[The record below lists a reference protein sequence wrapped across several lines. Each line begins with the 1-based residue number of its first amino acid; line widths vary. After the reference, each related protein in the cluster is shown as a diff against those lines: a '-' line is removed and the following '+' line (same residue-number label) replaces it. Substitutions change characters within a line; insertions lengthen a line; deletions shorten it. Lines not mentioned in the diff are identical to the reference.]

1 MSFTQVLPGS
11 KVLLINTSH
20 SDSFK
25 INDTKGQ
32 LMQKVTENGLVVDE
46 TLDRVVHGDLPNST
60 YNYIYTNLY
69 GSLAFAHNTT
79 TLSKLA
85 SILVPGGTL
94 CLREPVLLAPRSSTD
109 IPIIRTSES
118 LVSELKLAGF
128 VDIEIRG
135 TTEVELNDL
144 FNTMEQVWGIKDEN
158 KKQELA
164 QSLKGQLNLVEVVVK
179 KPVYEIGA
187 SFTLPFAKKV
197 QNVNGTANKVSVWSL
212 SVDDDDEL
220 EDENNLLD
228 ESDLIKPDKST
239 LIRPDCETSGKR
251 KACKNCSCGFAEE
264 LEKESKAAAPTSSC
278 GSCYLGDAF
287 RCSTCPYLGMPA
299 FAPGEKVVLGG
310 NMMQD
315 DIEA

>member
-11 KVLLINTSH
+11 KVLLINANR
-20 SDSFK
+20 SDSSN
-25 INDTKGQ
+25 NDTKEQ
-32 LMQKVTENGLVVDE
+32 LLQKVTENGLVVDE
-46 TLDRVVHGDLPNST
+46 TLDRVVHGELPNST
-60 YNYIYTNLY
+60 YNYIYTNHH

-94 CLREPVLLAPRSSTD
+94 CLKEPVLLAPRSTD
-109 IPIIRTSES
+109 IPVIRTTED

-128 VDIEIRG
+128 VDIEIRS
-135 TTEVELNDL
+135 TAEVELNDL
-144 FNTMEQVWGIKDEN
+144 INTIEQVWGIRDEN

-179 KPVYEIGA
+179 KPAYEIGA
-187 SFTLPFAKKV
+187 SFALPFAKKV
-197 QNVNGTANKVSVWSL
+197 PNATANKVSVWSL
-212 SVDDDDEL
+212 SVDDDEL

-228 ESDLIKPDKST
+228 ESDLIKPEKST

-251 KACKNCSCGFAEE
+251 KACKNCTCGLAEE

-299 FAPGEKVVLGG
+299 FAPGEKIVLGG